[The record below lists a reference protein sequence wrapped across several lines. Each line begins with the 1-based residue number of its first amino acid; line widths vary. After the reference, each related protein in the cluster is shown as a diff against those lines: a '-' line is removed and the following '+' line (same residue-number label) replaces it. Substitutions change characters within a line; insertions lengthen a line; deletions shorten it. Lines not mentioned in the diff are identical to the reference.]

1 MFQFIH
7 LDRNRKPLHVSTH
20 IIKEQHSYS
29 EYLAVSAV
37 YQQDKALITFNNIET
52 LPRQTKRSILFTVDM
67 MLIAAS
73 LAAAFALRYGMT
85 VPDAPIRANWVLFPA
100 MLVIGAATIRAMRLN
115 HIKIHTVENHTLMQL
130 AISAAILTVCAMAVS
145 FLLNL
150 TAPRSVP
157 VIFGAVFFLTSVLAH
172 FGSRYLFDRISDH
185 QTSRTPV
192 AIYGAGSTGEQL
204 AAALGQNGE
213 NRPVCF
219 IDDNRQLH
227 GLMVTGLKVH
237 PVSALPR
244 LVKKYGLKRVLIA
257 MPSASSYRRQEIVD
271 AITSLKIEA
280 MELPNVSAQVGNRS
294 LKLGLQAKRLKDLY
308 SAPNPNARN
317 PEVLATCRGKTIFI
331 AGAGGRVGSELAQQL
346 IRFEP
351 AKIILLERSETA
363 LLAVMQQL
371 NTLVRRSGATTVIES
386 KTGSIEARARVKYLL
401 SQEQVHIL
409 INAAH
414 YGDPQLSEDNLF
426 DVVSTNVL
434 GPLNLLDAAR
444 EHGVEQ
450 LLQLSSEQVIAPRH
464 LVDRT
469 QRLAEQLLLGQ
480 AAQDKGR
487 TQLNLLR
494 FGPTAGPVGDIFP
507 LLEQQIL
514 THNSVTLPD
523 PEMTRFFVTTAR
535 AADMILGALP
545 FGADLHARPAHLSK
559 GMPRQIMEFVTK
571 VIDMTGKGVR
581 SEDNPFGV
589 EVRFSGLRPGEELHE
604 TCPCSEHC
612 IPLGANPN
620 LLMAQDSS
628 PAAVE
633 HALLMQSF
641 TTAMEQHDEAALRHL
656 LQPTPKPADKVLQSA

>member
-1 MFQFIH
+1 M
-7 LDRNRKPLHVSTH
+7 
-20 IIKEQHSYS
+20 
-29 EYLAVSAV
+29 
-37 YQQDKALITFNNIET
+37 ITCNNIEN
-52 LPRQTKRSILFTVDM
+52 LPRQTKRSILFAVDM
-67 MLIAAS
+67 MLIVAS
-73 LAAAFALRYGMT
+73 LVAAFALRHDMT
-85 VPDAPIRANWVLFPA
+85 IPAASIRANWMLFSA
-100 MLVIGAATIRAMRLN
+100 MLGIGAVIIWAMRLN
-115 HIKIHTVENHTLMQL
+115 HIKIHTVENHTLMRL
-130 AISAAILTVCAMAVS
+130 AISAAILAVCAMAVS

-157 VIFGAVFFLTSVLAH
+157 VIFGAVFFLTSVLTH

-185 QTSRTPV
+185 QASRIPV

-219 IDDNRQLH
+219 LDDNRQLH

-237 PVSALPR
+237 PASALPR
-244 LVKKYGLKRVLIA
+244 LLKKYGLKRVLIA
-257 MPSASSYRRQEIVD
+257 MPSVSSYRRQEIVN

-280 MELPNVSAQVGNRS
+280 IELPNVSDQVGNRS
-294 LKLGLQAKRLKDLY
+294 LKLGLRFKDLY
-308 SAPNPNARN
+308 SAPNPNTRN
-317 PEVLATCRGKTIFI
+317 PEVLATCYGKTILI
-331 AGAGGRVGSELAQQL
+331 AGAGGRVGSELAKQL

-371 NTLVRRSGATTVIES
+371 NTLVQRSCATTVIEGR
-386 KTGSIEARARVKYLL
+386 TGCIEARARVKYLL
-401 SQEQVHIL
+401 SQERVNIL
-409 INAAH
+409 VNAAY
-414 YGDPQLSEDNLF
+414 YGNPQLSEDNLF
-426 DVVSTNVL
+426 DVVGTNVL
-434 GPLNLLDAAR
+434 GPLNLLEAAS

-450 LLQLSSEQVIAPRH
+450 LVQLSSEQVTAPRH

-469 QRLAEQLLLGQ
+469 QRLAEQLLLEQ

-494 FGPTAGPVGDIFP
+494 FGPTAGPVGDIVP

-523 PEMTRFFVTTAR
+523 AEMTRFFVTTAC
-535 AADMILGALP
+535 AVDMILGALP
-545 FGADLHARPAHLSK
+545 FGGDLHMRPAHLSK
-559 GMPRQIMEFVTK
+559 GIPRQIIEFVTK
-571 VIDMTGKGVR
+571 VIYMTGKGVR

-589 EVRFSGLRPGEELHE
+589 DVCFSGLRPGEELHE
-604 TCPCSEHC
+604 ACPYSEHC

-620 LLMAQDSS
+620 LLMAQDSD

-633 HALLMQSF
+633 QSFLVQSF
-641 TTAMEQHDEAALRHL
+641 TTAMEQYDETALRRL
-656 LQPTPKPADKVLQSA
+656 LQPKPKAVDKVLQTT

>member
-1 MFQFIH
+1 MF
-7 LDRNRKPLHVSTH
+7 
-20 IIKEQHSYS
+20 II
-29 EYLAVSAV
+29 
-37 YQQDKALITFNNIET
+37 NNLEN
-52 LPRQTKRSILFTVDM
+52 LPRQIKRSVLFAVDV

-73 LAAAFALRYGMT
+73 LAAAFALRYGMI
-85 VPDAPIRANWVLFPA
+85 VPEQPIRANWVLFPT
-100 MLVIGAATIRAMRLN
+100 MLAIGAAMIWAMRLN
-115 HIKIHTVENHTLMQL
+115 HIKIHTVENHTLMRL
-130 AISAAILTVCAMAVS
+130 AISAAVLTICAMAVS

-150 TAPRSVP
+150 SAPRSVP

-172 FGSRYLFDRISDH
+172 FGGRYLFDRISDR

-192 AIYGAGSTGEQL
+192 AIYGAGNTGEQL
-204 AAALGQNGE
+204 AAALAQNGE

-227 GLMVTGLKVH
+227 GLMVAGLKVH
-237 PVSALPR
+237 PVSALRR
-244 LVKKYGLKRVLIA
+244 LVKKHGLKRVLIA

-271 AITSLKIEA
+271 AITSLNIEA
-280 MELPNVSAQVGNRS
+280 MELPNVSDQVGNRS
-294 LKLGLQAKRLKDLY
+294 LKLGLQAKRFKDLY
-308 SAPNPNARN
+308 SAPNPNARD

-371 NTLVRRSGATTVIES
+371 NTLVRRSGSTTVIEG
-386 KTGSIEARARVKYLL
+386 KTGSIGALGRVKHLL

-426 DVVSTNVL
+426 DVISTNVL
-434 GPLNLLDAAR
+434 GPMNLLEAAS

-450 LLQLSSEQVIAPRH
+450 LVQLSSEQVTAPRH
-464 LVDRT
+464 LVDHT
-469 QRLAEQLLLGQ
+469 QRLAEQLLMGQ
-480 AAQDKGR
+480 ATQGAGR
-487 TQLNLLR
+487 TQLTLLR

-523 PEMTRFFVTTAR
+523 AEMTRFFVTTAR

-559 GMPRQIMEFVTK
+559 GLPRQIMEFVTK

-581 SEDNPFGV
+581 SENNPFGV

-604 TCPCSEHC
+604 TCACSERC

-620 LLMAQDSS
+620 LLMAQESG

-633 HALLMQSF
+633 HALLMQNF
-641 TTAMEQHDEAALRHL
+641 TTAMEQYDEAALRHL